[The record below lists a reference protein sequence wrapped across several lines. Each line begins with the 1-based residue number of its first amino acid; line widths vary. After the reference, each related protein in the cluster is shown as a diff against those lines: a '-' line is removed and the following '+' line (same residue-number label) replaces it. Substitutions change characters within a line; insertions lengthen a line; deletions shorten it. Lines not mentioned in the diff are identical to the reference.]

1 VIRVYSRLLTVV
13 LGEHFGKIFEE
24 NPTIVKRILMKA
36 LEAARGRD
44 AARKAP
50 DLVRRKGVLEGG
62 GLPGKRQ
69 SRRLSILIIPDDGS
83 RTREFKMG
91 YGAIRGLLLAE
102 TLLLVLVILGGVL
115 HWRSLNWEAEAL
127 RMTRDNKGLRS
138 EMRQVDELAES
149 VSRMKAI
156 DRQLRAMLSPVID
169 LPRSAASDREDSP
182 SISVGTRPAARTV
195 STTAIRGMSV
205 SDTRLVPDV
214 WPVGRFEGL
223 VTKEFVP
230 IAGTIKAG
238 HQGIDIAASEGALVT
253 ATADGRIAFAG
264 EDETLGLV
272 LSVDHF
278 GAYLT
283 RYGHN
288 SVLLV
293 RTGDAVRKG
302 QPIALVGN
310 TGRSSGPHLHYEIW
324 QHGTPRNPRNF
335 LPES

>member
-1 VIRVYSRLLTVV
+1 
-13 LGEHFGKIFEE
+13 
-24 NPTIVKRILMKA
+24 MA
-36 LEAARGRD
+36 
-44 AARKAP
+44 
-50 DLVRRKGVLEGG
+50 
-62 GLPGKRQ
+62 KRQ
-69 SRRLSILIIPDDGS
+69 SRQLSILIIPDDGS
-83 RTREFKMG
+83 RTWEFKLG
-91 YGAIRGLLLAE
+91 YCAIRGLLVAE
-102 TLLLVLVILGGVL
+102 TLLLVLVILGGFFY
-115 HWRSLNWEAEAL
+115 WRSLHWEAEAL
-127 RMTRDNKGLRS
+127 RLTRDNKGLRS
-138 EMRQVDELAES
+138 EMRQVGELAES

-156 DRQLRAMLSPVID
+156 DRQLRAMLSPAID
-169 LPRSAASDREDSP
+169 LPQSATLDPEDSP
-182 SISVGTRPAARTV
+182 SIFVGSSPAARTV
-195 STTAIRGMSV
+195 STTARRGLSV

-223 VTKEFVP
+223 VTQEF
-230 IAGTIKAG
+230 ILTTGTVKAG

-324 QHGTPRNPRNF
+324 QQGTPRNPRDF